1 MRVAK
6 KWHCTHGIDRFLI
19 FFFVFALKP
28 RIKCFLQYL
37 VLFIK
42 CVFVLFLNRKVNK
55 SYKSKSCPIIVHCND
70 GIGRSGTYIM
80 IDMVLNKIARGAK
93 EIDLAAT
100 LEYLRDQRPGILKTK
115 NQFEFS
121 FAVVTEEVQNMLK
134 ALNP

>member
-1 MRVAK
+1 MHSHK
-6 KWHCTHGIDRFLI
+6 SDLKLLSTTSTFLKLVFYI
-19 FFFVFALKP
+19 FFS
-28 RIKCFLQYL
+28 KCFKIILKK
-37 VLFIK
+37 FS
-42 CVFVLFLNRKVNK
+42 LNLKRKVNK

-100 LEYLRDQRPGILKTK
+100 LEYLRDQRPGIIKTK